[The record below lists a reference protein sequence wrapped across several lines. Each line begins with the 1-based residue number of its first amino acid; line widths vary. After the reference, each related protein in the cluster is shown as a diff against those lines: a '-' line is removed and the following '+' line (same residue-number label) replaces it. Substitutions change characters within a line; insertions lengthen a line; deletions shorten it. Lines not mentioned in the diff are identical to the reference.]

1 MIRYRPEIDGLRA
14 VAVLGVFFF
23 HLGWTT
29 FSGGWLGVDI
39 FFVISGYLISSLL
52 FRELADTG
60 TVSLSGFYLR
70 RVRRIGPAL
79 LFCLIGSFPIALVVG
94 KTYIFSQ
101 YCQSLLAA
109 LFSVSNIFFWQH
121 AGYFELD
128 AQLSPLLHTWTLGVE
143 EQFYFIIPI
152 LFVFLGK
159 LVPKRRP
166 LFFGGL
172 FVLMVTSFLACRYGR
187 DFLSTSFRFYMLPTR
202 GWELLV
208 GIFTALILHVRPSL
222 RKRTVLTEILSM
234 TGLGF
239 VLFCFVYYSGGS
251 HFAEKALFVT
261 LGTALFIGTVT
272 ESSICGRLLAFKPVR
287 FIGKISYSLY
297 LWHWPF
303 IFLWNLAAL
312 RYGISEGFWS
322 RAVLLAAT
330 TLVAALSWKFV
341 ETPFRRKTTWPSCLK
356 PLVPLALGVCV
367 LAGVGYTRLGG
378 EQTVYALNEEGAAHF
393 SSYEDIERGRYY
405 PVGPKGEPPRF
416 ILIGD
421 SHAKA
426 FSPAAVAL
434 ADEYGIAGVT
444 GMKDGTGPLP
454 NIRRLNRL
462 TSPPFAAR
470 WQERILRGDIKNV
483 LMVAKWDRYYYP
495 DAWKYLG
502 SYPQWNVDT
511 AMRELRD
518 TVRAML
524 DAGCEVWVLDEVPN
538 FAKDPIV
545 MTRIF
550 DNKPWQEPVDTDGK
564 SHFAR
569 KALAEVHS
577 PHLHILDPYPVLAPD
592 GRLTAVRDGRF
603 LYMDSTHLSTD
614 GALLLKPVLR
624 PMFES
629 MRAAARQ

>member
-14 VAVLGVFFF
+14 VAVLGVFLF
-23 HLGWTT
+23 HLGWGP

-79 LFCLIGSFPIALVVG
+79 LVCLIGSFPIALVVA

-101 YCQSLLAA
+101 YCQSLVAA
-109 LFSVSNIFFWQH
+109 LFSVSNVFFWQH

-143 EQFYFIIPI
+143 EQFYLVIPV
-152 LFVFLGK
+152 LFVLLGK
-159 LVPKRRP
+159 LAPRRRP

-172 FVLMVTSFLACRYGR
+172 SALMVASFLACRYGQ
-187 DFLSTSFRFYMLPTR
+187 DFLSTPFRFYMLPTR

-208 GIFTALILHVRPSL
+208 GIFTALILHVRPGL
-222 RKRTVLTEILSM
+222 RRRSVLTELVS
-234 TGLGF
+234 TAGLGF
-239 VLFCFVYYSGGS
+239 VLFCFVHYSGGS
-251 HFAEKALFVT
+251 HFTEKALFVT

-272 ESSICGRLLAFKPVR
+272 ETSLCGRLLGLGPVR

-312 RYGISEGFWS
+312 RYGLAAGT
-322 RAVLLAAT
+322 ATKAALLAVT
-330 TLVAALSWKFV
+330 VLVAALSWKFV
-341 ETPFRRKTTWPSCLK
+341 ETPFRRKGTWPSCLK
-356 PLVPLALGVCV
+356 PLVPLALAVCV

-378 EQTVYALNEEGAAHF
+378 DRTAYALNEGGGGHF
-393 SSYEDIERGRYY
+393 SSYEDIEKGRYNRI
-405 PVGPKGEPPRF
+405 GPRGEPPRF

-426 FSPAAVAL
+426 FSPAVVAL

-454 NIRRLNRL
+454 NIRRPSRMG
-462 TSPPFAAR
+462 SPPFAAR
-470 WQERILRGDIKNV
+470 WRERVLKGDIKNV
-483 LMVAKWDRYYYP
+483 LLVAKWDRYFQAG
-495 DAWKYLG
+495 AWRYLG
-502 SYPQWNVDT
+502 SYPEWNVDT
-511 AMRELRD
+511 AMREMRD
-518 TVRAML
+518 AVQAML
-524 DAGCEVWVLDEVPN
+524 EAGCEVWILDEVPS
-538 FAKDPIV
+538 FSKDPIV
-545 MTRIF
+545 MTKIF
-550 DNKPWQEPVDTDGK
+550 DNKPWQEKVG
-564 SHFAR
+564 SHGRIHFAR
-569 KALAEVHS
+569 KALAGIDS
-577 PHLHILDPYPVLAPD
+577 PHLHILDPYPILAPN
-592 GRLTAVRDGRF
+592 GRITAVRDGRF
-603 LYMDSTHLSTD
+603 LYKDSNHLSSD
-614 GALLLKPVLR
+614 GALALKPLLR
-624 PMFES
+624 PLFES
-629 MRAAARQ
+629 MRAARRQ

>member
-1 MIRYRPEIDGLRA
+1 MRYRPEIDGLRA
-14 VAVLGVFFF
+14 VAVLGVFLF
-23 HLGWTT
+23 HLGLGP

-52 FRELADTG
+52 FRELAETG

-79 LFCLIGSFPIALVVG
+79 LVCLIGSFPLALVVA

-152 LFVFLGK
+152 LFVLLGK
-159 LVPKRRP
+159 LAPRRKP

-172 FVLMVTSFLACRYGR
+172 FALMVGSFLACRYGR
-187 DFLSTSFRFYMLPTR
+187 DFLSTPFRFYMLPTR

-208 GIFTALILHVRPSL
+208 GIFTALILHVRPNL
-222 RKRTVLTEILSM
+222 RRRTILTEILSM
-234 TGLGF
+234 AGLAF
-239 VLFCFVYYSGGS
+239 VVFCFIYYSGGS
-251 HFAEKALFVT
+251 HFTEKALFVT

-272 ESSICGRLLAFKPVR
+272 ESSICGRVLGAKPVR

-297 LWHWPF
+297 LWHWPL

-312 RYGISEGFWS
+312 RYGFSNGILPSI
-322 RAVLLAAT
+322 AIL
-330 TLVAALSWKFV
+330 LVATLIATLSWKFV
-341 ETPFRRKTTWPSCLK
+341 ETPFRRKGSWSSCLK
-356 PLVPLALGVCV
+356 PLVPLALVVCV
-367 LAGVGYTRLGG
+367 LAWVGFTRLGG
-378 EQTVYALNEEGAAHF
+378 GQTVYALNEDGAAHF
-393 SSYEDIERGRYY
+393 SSYEDIEQGHYY
-405 PVGPKGEPPRF
+405 PVGPQGQTPQF

-426 FSPAAVAL
+426 FSPAVIAL

-470 WQERILRGDIKNV
+470 WQEHILRGDIKNV
-483 LMVAKWDRYYYP
+483 LMVAKWDRYYHP
-495 DAWKYLG
+495 ESWKYLG
-502 SYPQWNVDT
+502 SYPQWNPDT

-518 TVRAML
+518 TVQAIL
-524 DAGCEVWVLDEVPN
+524 DAGCEVWILDEVPN
-538 FAKDPIV
+538 FSKDPIV
-545 MTRIF
+545 MTRIH
-550 DNKPWQEPVDTDGK
+550 DNKPWQEPLEADGK
-564 SHFAR
+564 IHFAR
-569 KALAEVHS
+569 KALTDIHS
-577 PHLHILDPYPVLAPD
+577 PHLHILDPYPVLAPE
-592 GRLTAVRDGRF
+592 GRVTAVRDGRF
-603 LYMDSTHLSTD
+603 LYKDTTHLTSD

-624 PMFES
+624 PMFDA
-629 MRAAARQ
+629 MRAEDRQ

>member
-14 VAVLGVFFF
+14 VAVLGVFLF
-23 HLGWTT
+23 HLGWGP

-60 TVSLSGFYLR
+60 TVSLSGFYMR

-79 LFCLIGSFPIALVVG
+79 LVCLIGSFPFALVVA
-94 KTYIFSQ
+94 KTYIFTQ
-101 YCQSLLAA
+101 YCQSLVAA

-143 EQFYFIIPI
+143 EQFYFIVPV
-152 LFVFLGK
+152 LFVLLGK
-159 LVPKRRP
+159 LSPRRRP

-172 FVLMVTSFLACRYGR
+172 FALMVGSFLACRYGQ
-187 DFLSTSFRFYMLPTR
+187 DFLSTPFRFYMLPTR

-208 GIFTALILHVRPSL
+208 GIFTALLLHVRPGL
-222 RKRTVLTEILSM
+222 RRRTVLTEVLSIA
-234 TGLGF
+234 GLGF
-239 VLFCFVYYSGGS
+239 VIFCFYRYSGGS
-251 HFAEKALFVT
+251 HFTEKALFVT
-261 LGTALFIGTVT
+261 LGTALFIATVT
-272 ESSICGRLLAFKPVR
+272 ESSVCGRLLSLKPVR

-312 RYGISEGFWS
+312 RYGLEETFLTK
-322 RAVLLAAT
+322 AALMLAAT
-330 TLVAALSWKFV
+330 LVATLSWKFV
-341 ETPFRRKTTWPSCLK
+341 ETPFRHKATWPACLK
-356 PLVPLALGVCV
+356 PLAPLALTACV
-367 LAGVGYTRLGG
+367 LAGVGVTQLGG
-378 EQTVYALNEEGAAHF
+378 GKTVYALNEEGAAHF
-393 SSYEDIERGRYY
+393 SSYGDIEKGQYY
-405 PVGPKGEPPRF
+405 PIGPKGGQPQF

-434 ADEYGIAGVT
+434 AEEYGIPGVT

-454 NIRRLNRL
+454 HMRRYNRLN
-462 TSPPFAAR
+462 SPPFAVR

-483 LMVAKWDRYYYP
+483 LLVAKWDRYYYP
-495 DAWKYLG
+495 NTWKYLG
-502 SYPQWNVDT
+502 NYPQWNVDT

-518 TVRAML
+518 AVKAML
-524 DAGCEVWVLDEVPN
+524 EAGCEVWILDEVPR
-538 FAKDPIV
+538 FSKDPIV

-550 DNKPWQEPVDTDGK
+550 DNKPWQEPVGADGE
-564 SHFAR
+564 SHFAP
-569 KALAEVHS
+569 KALAGIDS

-592 GRLTAVRDGRF
+592 GRVTAVRNGCF
-603 LYMDSTHLSTD
+603 LFKDANHLSTD

-629 MRAAARQ
+629 MRATLQ

>member
-1 MIRYRPEIDGLRA
+1 MMRYRPEIDGLRA

-23 HLGWTT
+23 HLGLGP

-79 LFCLIGSFPIALVVG
+79 LVCLIGSFPLALVVA
-94 KTYIFSQ
+94 KTYIFNQ

-143 EQFYFIIPI
+143 EQFYFIVPV
-152 LFVFLGK
+152 LFVLLGK
-159 LVPKRRP
+159 LSKKRRP
-166 LFFGGL
+166 LFFVGL
-172 FVLMVTSFLACRYGR
+172 FVLMVASFLACRYGR
-187 DFLSTSFRFYMLPTR
+187 DFLSTPFRFYMLPTR

-208 GIFTALILHVRPSL
+208 GIFTALILHLRPNL
-222 RKRTVLTEILSM
+222 RRRTVLTEILSIV
-234 TGLGF
+234 GLAF
-239 VLFCFVYYSGGS
+239 VGFCFVYYSGGS

-272 ESSICGRLLAFKPVR
+272 ETSLCGRLLALKPVR

-297 LWHWPF
+297 LWHWPL

-312 RYGISEGFWS
+312 RYGISEGYLPRF
-322 RAVLLAAT
+322 VILVTAT
-330 TLVAALSWKFV
+330 VIAALSWKFV
-341 ETPFRRKTTWPSCLK
+341 ETPFRRKGSWVSCLK
-356 PLVPLALGVCV
+356 PLVPLALVVCV
-367 LAGVGYTRLGG
+367 LAGVGFTRLGG
-378 EQTVYALNEEGAAHF
+378 GQTVYALNETGAAHF

-405 PVGPKGEPPRF
+405 PVGPKGQAPRF

-454 NIRRLNRL
+454 NIRRPKRMD
-462 TSPPFAAR
+462 SPPFAAR
-470 WQERILRGDIKNV
+470 WQEYILKGKIKNV

-495 DAWKYLG
+495 ETWKYLG

-511 AMRELRD
+511 AMQELRD
-518 TVRAML
+518 TVQAIL
-524 DAGCEVWVLDEVPN
+524 DAGCDVWILDEVPR
-538 FAKDPIV
+538 FSKDPIV

-550 DNKPWQEPVDTDGK
+550 DNKPWQEPIGADGE

-569 KALAEVHS
+569 KALAEIHS
-577 PHLHILDPYPVLAPD
+577 PHLHILDPYPILAPD
-592 GRLTAVRDGRF
+592 GYVTAVRDGRF
-603 LYMDSTHLSTD
+603 LFKDANHLSTD
-614 GALLLKPVLR
+614 GALLLRPVLR
-624 PMFES
+624 PMFEA
-629 MRAAARQ
+629 MRAADGQ